1 MAMLLDAP
9 TREKASAQMIG
20 VGIDTARY
28 GHRVTFLRP
37 DLQPAAPPLDVEES
51 PAGYQRLRQ
60 ALERLARQPNV
71 RFHVRLDAAGQYAA
85 NLEQFLRGLPLPL
98 EISVGQPARNAA
110 YRRVHYPKRKSDDTD
125 SRAVARFAV
134 VERPAAT
141 PATSTELLMLRE
153 VASQLDSQVKQT
165 TRLVNQLHGL
175 MARVFPELATL
186 APDLGAQWVLRL
198 LEAYPTPQR
207 IARARQASLT
217 AIPYLTGKKA
227 AALQAAARQ
236 SVGSLRGPIAETL
249 VCQAVGEIRL
259 SQQIEKRLGQLLVE
273 AYDVLPEGP
282 HRLLTTIPGIGPGT
296 AAVLVAK
303 VVSID
308 RFATAEQLVSF
319 FGAFPE
325 ENTSGY
331 DRRHRPV
338 PPGTMQMS
346 RQGND
351 LVRRYLWMAAQSAVV
366 HNPAIRALHRR
377 QRARGKRGDV
387 ALGHAMRKLLHLA
400 FAIWKS
406 GRPFDPAHHPWEAA
420 DGTTGH
426 ARASC
431 SVTTSAGDNKTAAG
445 HRQEVILQGKVVTAA
460 TCKVEVSA
468 AEVNPPTQPTP
479 AVAVR
484 PSPLRPHVDYAFLRS
499 QITLERVLEHLRL
512 LEGLRGS
519 RQPRGACPIHGSQNP
534 RSRTFSVNLDR
545 DVFQCFDAACGASG
559 NVLDFWTAFHRLPL
573 YEAALHLAQ
582 TFGLRLT
589 P

>member
-1 MAMLLDAP
+1 
-9 TREKASAQMIG
+9 
-20 VGIDTARY
+20 
-28 GHRVTFLRP
+28 
-37 DLQPAAPPLDVEES
+37 
-51 PAGYQRLRQ
+51 
-60 ALERLARQPNV
+60 LERLARQPNV
-71 RFHVRLDAAGQYAA
+71 RFHVRLDAAGQYAT

-141 PATSTELLMLRE
+141 PTTSAELLMLRE

-175 MARVFPELATL
+175 LARVFPELATL

-198 LEAYPTPQR
+198 LETYPAPER

-249 VCQAVGEIRL
+249 VRQAVSEIRL
-259 SQQIEKRLGQLLVE
+259 SQQIEQRLGKLLVE
-273 AYDVLPEGP
+273 TYEALPEGP
-282 HRLLTTIPGIGPGT
+282 HRLLTTIPGIGRAT

-319 FGAFPE
+319 FGTFPE
-325 ENTSGY
+325 ENTSGF
-331 DRRHRPV
+331 DRRGRPV

-366 HNPAIRALHRR
+366 HNPAVRALHRR

-387 ALGHAMRKLLHLA
+387 ALGHAMRKLLHLV
-400 FAIWKS
+400 FAIWKT
-406 GRPFDPAHHPWEAA
+406 GRPFDPAHYPWESAE
-420 DGTTGH
+420 GT
-426 ARASC
+426 ASRAVSG
-431 SVTTSAGDNKTAAG
+431 TPTSAGENKTAAG

-460 TCKVEVSA
+460 ACKVEGSTVG
-468 AEVNPPTQPTP
+468 VNPPTPPTP
-479 AVAVR
+479 AVPVVAVT

-499 QITLERVLEHLRL
+499 QMTLQRVLEHLRL
-512 LEGLRGS
+512 LEGLRGG
-519 RQPRGACPIHGSQNP
+519 RQRRGACPVHGSQNP
-534 RSRTFSVNLDR
+534 RSRTFSANLDR
-545 DVFQCFDAACGASG
+545 DLFQCFDAACGASG
-559 NVLDFWTAFHRLPL
+559 NVLDFWAAFHRLPL

-582 TFGLRLT
+582 TFGLRLK

>member
-1 MAMLLDAP
+1 MATLLDAP
-9 TREKASAQMIG
+9 TREEASAQVIG

-28 GHRVTFLRP
+28 GHRVTFLRS
-37 DLQPAAPPLDVEES
+37 DRQPAAPPLDVEES
-51 PAGYQRLRQ
+51 HAGYQRLRQ
-60 ALERLARQPNV
+60 ALERLAREPRV
-71 RFHVRLDAAGQYAA
+71 KFHVRLDAAGQYAA

-134 VERPAAT
+134 VEQPAAT
-141 PATSTELLMLRE
+141 PATSAELLMLRE

-198 LEAYPTPQR
+198 LEQYPTPER

-217 AIPYLTGKKA
+217 AIPYLTDKKA

-249 VCQAVGEIRL
+249 VRQAVGEIRL
-259 SQQIEKRLGQLLVE
+259 SQQIEKRLSELLLE
-273 AYDVLPEGP
+273 AYDALPKGP
-282 HRLLTTIPGIGPGT
+282 HRLLTTIPGIGRGT

-308 RFATAEQLVSF
+308 RFATAEHLVSF
-319 FGAFPE
+319 FGTFPE

-331 DRRHRPV
+331 DRRGRPV
-338 PPGTMQMS
+338 PPRTMQMS

-351 LVRRYLWMAAQSAVV
+351 LVRRYLWMAAQSAIV
-366 HNPAIRALHRR
+366 HNPAVRPLYLR

-387 ALGHAMRKLLHLA
+387 ALGHAMRKLLHLV
-400 FAIWKS
+400 FAIWKTA
-406 GRPFDPAHHPWEAA
+406 RPFNPAHHPWESA
-420 DGTTGH
+420 DG
-426 ARASC
+426 S
-431 SVTTSAGDNKTAAG
+431 KTAAG

-468 AEVNPPTQPTP
+468 AAVNPPTP
-479 AVAVR
+479 ATLAAPAAAAT

-519 RQPRGACPIHGSQNP
+519 RQRRGACPIHGSQNL

-545 DVFQCFDAACGASG
+545 DVFQCFDGACGTAG
-559 NVLDFWTAFHRLPL
+559 NVLDFWAAFHRLPL

-582 TFGLRLT
+582 TFGLRLN